1 MPTLAGN
8 KKLLKRQKLRNNE
21 YYDMQS
27 VFDKL
32 YVDSLAGREFRNL
45 LDIVTTEENI
55 KLAYR
60 NLKKNAGSKTPGTD
74 GKTILDLANL
84 PESVLV
90 QTIQQKFVWY
100 QPQAVKR
107 VEIPKVNGKTRPLGI
122 PTILD
127 RLICKEQRNTI
138 HRKDD
143 FAADWIYSAS
153 STHPQKEIN
162 Q

>member
-60 NLKKNAGSKTPGTD
+60 NLKKNAGSKTPGTR
-74 GKTILDLANL
+74 A
-84 PESVLV
+84 S
-90 QTIQQKFVWY
+90 
-100 QPQAVKR
+100 
-107 VEIPKVNGKTRPLGI
+107 
-122 PTILD
+122 
-127 RLICKEQRNTI
+127 RNAWTWMWTW
-138 HRKDD
+138 RG
-143 FAADWIYSAS
+143 
-153 STHPQKEIN
+153 
-162 Q
+162 